1 MVDDGN
7 DVVGGPARAVD
18 GAATHLLGRTLALA
32 GAWLPITFS
41 SAVLLPQRVEAIV
54 VDSSWSATY
63 AGVSATG
70 WASVVIGLTISGHL
84 EDTDRL
90 RRMGDRR
97 TVILLAMLVL
107 VAGSSLMLATTMP
120 ALVALWLATLLPS
133 AFCVTLLAARLADCG
148 ASTVRAASAIGSAPV
163 LAVLLGSVAVTAV
176 SFAGGARFV
185 LIAALAAATMLL
197 GSAGAAPLSSSMPP
211 TASSTASGASPS
223 ASALA
228 SAAAAE
234 LPVPLPP
241 ITDAAVRSALRRH
254 RRLLAAVA
262 LVDTATVTFTF
273 VVVPLVFLLPRTAA
287 VTPGAYAERLVLIAT
302 ACALVAVWS
311 APLLRGL
318 RARPRLLFTL
328 SGLVAATSLAAAPF
342 VGAAALL
349 LVVIAAGTA
358 IGASNAATFGLFLND
373 PASHEQRA
381 TGLGLLNAMPSLPA
395 ALVPIAAIPLLRWSP
410 DRGLTIVMVTAASAA
425 AIGALM
431 MTFGGRRP

>member
-18 GAATHLLGRTLALA
+18 GATTRLLGRTLALA

-41 SAVLLPQRVEAIV
+41 SAILLPQRVEAIV
-54 VDSSWSATY
+54 ADPSWSATY

-70 WASVVIGLTISGHL
+70 WASVVIGLTVSGHL
-84 EDTDRL
+84 EDTGRL

-97 TVILLAMLVL
+97 TVILLAVLVL

-133 AFCVTLLAARLADCG
+133 AFCVTLLAARLAGSG
-148 ASTVRAASAIGSAPV
+148 AGTIRAASAIGSAPI
-163 LAVLLGSVAVTAV
+163 LAMLLGSVAITAV
-176 SFAGGARFV
+176 PVAGGARFV

-197 GSAGAAPLSSSMPP
+197 GSAGVTPPSTSMSH
-211 TASSTASGASPS
+211 TA
-223 ASALA
+223 A
-228 SAAAAE
+228 SAASDSPASAAT

-241 ITDAAVRSALRRH
+241 ITDAAVRSSLRRH

-273 VVVPLVFLLPRTAA
+273 VIVPLVFLLPLTAA
-287 VTPGAYAERLVLIAT
+287 VEPGAYAERLVLIAT
-302 ACALVAVWS
+302 ACALAAVWF

-318 RARPRLLFTL
+318 RARPRALFTL
-328 SGLVAATSLAAAPF
+328 SGLVAASTLAAAPF
-342 VGAAALL
+342 VGATALL
-349 LVVIAAGTA
+349 LITMAAGTA
-358 IGASNAATFGLFLND
+358 IGASNAATFGLFLSD
-373 PASHEQRA
+373 PVSHEQRA

-395 ALVPIAAIPLLRWSP
+395 ALIPIAATPLLRWSP
-410 DRGLTIVMVTAASAA
+410 DRGLTIVMVSAALAA
-425 AIGALM
+425 AIGASIVIV
-431 MTFGGRRP
+431 GGRRP